1 LMNGRIR
8 ANHYPTWF
16 QVAPAKAKV
25 FFMSTSL
32 PVTGNTERTMPENRA
47 FYPALDGLR
56 AIAFLLVFLAHYYS
70 LPWGWGGVNVFFVL
84 SGFLI
89 TGILFDSRN
98 DAHRAR
104 NFYVRRTLRI
114 FPLYYGVF
122 LVVLLL
128 EPIFHWQWSF
138 AWLAWPLY
146 LANYL
151 RFVSPSIFTDGS
163 PMQLASLGWLRT
175 PLAPQVTLYLGH
187 FWSLCVEEQF
197 YLIWPW
203 VVFSVRSRRALLW
216 ICSIVVVTV
225 PLSRIFAQHHAPDW
239 MLQAGLLNCIT
250 PFQLDSLLLGGLVAL
265 LVRGAHR
272 KKLFEISVVI
282 LIWGTLI
289 AAFILAVG
297 IGHALPNWRGG
308 YAYPSWTYT
317 WGLTFINFISAAVI
331 VCSLQSSTFIFR
343 FLSVRPLRWIGRIS
357 YGAYVFHDIFHNVFR
372 AAIAAIGAHIQFVAS
387 HTEEFVLVLGLIC
400 TLLISWLS
408 FRFFESAFINLKE
421 RWTILPSRPVVE
433 EGIQA

>member
-1 LMNGRIR
+1 
-8 ANHYPTWF
+8 
-16 QVAPAKAKV
+16 
-25 FFMSTSL
+25 MSTSL

-70 LPWGWGGVNVFFVL
+70 IPWAWSGVNIFFVL

-98 DAHRAR
+98 DVHRAR

-122 LVVLLL
+122 LVILLL
-128 EPIFHWQWSF
+128 NPIFHWQWSL

-146 LANYL
+146 IANYL
-151 RFVSPSIFTDGS
+151 RFVSPDIFTAGS
-163 PMQLASLGWLRT
+163 PIQLASLAWLRT
-175 PLAPQVTLYLGH
+175 PLFPHTTFYLGH

-216 ICSIVVVTV
+216 ICGFVVVIV
-225 PLSRIFAQHHAPDW
+225 PLLRILTLHHAPDW
-239 MLQAGLLNCIT
+239 MLQADLLDCAT

-265 LVRGAHR
+265 LMRGKHQ
-272 KKLFEISVVI
+272 KKLFEIAIVI
-282 LIWGTLI
+282 ILWGNLI
-289 AAFILAVG
+289 AAFVLA
-297 IGHALPNWRGG
+297 IGVARSYPNWRAG
-308 YAYPSWTYT
+308 YAYPTWMFT
-317 WGLTFINFISAAVI
+317 WGLTFINFFSAAI
-331 VCSLQSSTFIFR
+331 LICALQPSNPFNR
-343 FLSVRPLRWIGRIS
+343 LLSVRPLRWVGRIS
-357 YGAYVFHDIFHNVFR
+357 YGAYVFHDTFHSVYR
-372 AAIAAIGAHIQFVAS
+372 TGVTAMGAHIQFIAN
-387 HTEEFVLVLGLIC
+387 HTEECVGVLGLAC

-421 RWTILPSRPVVE
+421 RWTILPIRPVVE
-433 EGIQA
+433 QSLPT